1 MERVGIMGGTFNP
14 PHIGHFIIAETVR
27 QEISLDKIIFIPTGR
42 IGYKDSSNVASAEHR
57 CNMLN
62 MVIHENPAFELS
74 DIEIKNSRN
83 YSYTANTLLA
93 LKDINK
99 NRDYYFIV
107 GADSLDYMD
116 DWYKPE
122 IIFSNC
128 RVVCANRPGISALRL
143 KSKKEELERE
153 FGADITFVDI
163 PQVGISS
170 SLIRN
175 RVAEGKSIKYLTDA
189 RIEEYILLNGLYRS

>member
-1 MERVGIMGGTFNP
+1 
-14 PHIGHFIIAETVR
+14 
-27 QEISLDKIIFIPTGR
+27 
-42 IGYKDSSNVASAEHR
+42 
-57 CNMLN
+57 MLN
-62 MVIHENPAFELS
+62 LVIRENPAFELS
-74 DIEIKNSRN
+74 DIEIKNSKN

-93 LKDINK
+93 LKDIDK

-143 KSKKEELERE
+143 KSKKEKLERE

-175 RVAEGKSIKYLTDA
+175 RVAAGKSIKYLTDA
-189 RIEEYILLNGLYRS
+189 RIEEYILLNGLYRL

>member
-1 MERVGIMGGTFNP
+1 MGGTFNP

-143 KSKKEELERE
+143 KSKKEKLERE

>member
-1 MERVGIMGGTFNP
+1 MGGTFNP

-74 DIEIKNSRN
+74 DIEIKDSRN

-143 KSKKEELERE
+143 KSKKEKLERE

>member
-143 KSKKEELERE
+143 KSKKEKLERE

>member
-1 MERVGIMGGTFNP
+1 MGGTFNP

-27 QEISLDKIIFIPTGR
+27 QEMSLDKIIFIPTGR
-42 IGYKDSSNVASAEHR
+42 IGYKDASNVASAEHR

-74 DIEIKNSRN
+74 DIEIKDSRN

-143 KSKKEELERE
+143 KSKKEKLERE

>member
-1 MERVGIMGGTFNP
+1 MGGTFNP

-27 QEISLDKIIFIPTGR
+27 QEMSLDKIIFIPTGR
-42 IGYKDSSNVASAEHR
+42 IGYKDASNVASAEDR
-57 CNMLN
+57 CSMLN
-62 MVIHENPAFELS
+62 LVIRENPAFELS
-74 DIEIKNSRN
+74 DIEIKNSKN

-93 LKDINK
+93 LKDIDK

-122 IIFSNC
+122 VIFSNC

-143 KSKKEELERE
+143 KSKKEKLERE

-175 RVAEGKSIKYLTDA
+175 RVAAGKSIKYLTDA
-189 RIEEYILLNGLYRS
+189 RIEEYILLNGLYRL

>member
-1 MERVGIMGGTFNP
+1 MGGTFNP

>member
-1 MERVGIMGGTFNP
+1 MGGTFNP

-99 NRDYYFIV
+99 NRDDYFIV

>member
-1 MERVGIMGGTFNP
+1 MGGTFNP

-27 QEISLDKIIFIPTGR
+27 QEMSLDKIIFIPTGR

-74 DIEIKNSRN
+74 DIEIKDSRN

-143 KSKKEELERE
+143 KSKKEKLERE

>member
-1 MERVGIMGGTFNP
+1 MGGTFNP

-107 GADSLDYMD
+107 GADSLD

-143 KSKKEELERE
+143 KSKKEKLERE

>member
-27 QEISLDKIIFIPTGR
+27 QEMSLDKIIFIPTGR
-42 IGYKDSSNVASAEHR
+42 IGYKDASNVASAEDR
-57 CNMLN
+57 CCMLN
-62 MVIHENPAFELS
+62 LVIRENPAFELS
-74 DIEIKNSRN
+74 DIEIKNSKN

-93 LKDINK
+93 LKDIDK

-143 KSKKEELERE
+143 KSKKEKLERE

-175 RVAEGKSIKYLTDA
+175 RVAAGKSIKYLTDA

>member
-1 MERVGIMGGTFNP
+1 MGGTFNP

-62 MVIHENPAFELS
+62 MVIHENPSFELS